1 MKGRAGSSGTRS
13 MLALVLRLRGS
24 VYLLSAL
31 VGVVAGLGAIAF
43 EYLSSGIA
51 ELVLAK
57 MAGYAPRG
65 PRGEVRLFTHPTGGA
80 PNPWLLFLAPAL
92 GGLVSAWL
100 CRRFAPEASGH
111 GTDAAIDAY
120 HRRGGRVRGRVP
132 LVKGLASAVTLGTG
146 GSGGRE
152 GPIAQIGAGFG
163 SFLGQVLRLGDSR
176 CRTLL
181 AAGMAAGVG
190 AIFRAPFAGA
200 LFAAEILYR
209 EAELESEV
217 LMPAFISSAIAYCV
231 FCGWL
236 GEFGSLFRL
245 GPGFAFH
252 DLGELLP
259 YTLLAVVLLP
269 FIAFYTRF
277 FYGAERLFARL
288 RGSRVLIAGLGGLLT
303 GAIGI
308 GLFWSTGEPLSL
320 CVLSYG
326 YGILQQTFD
335 GAVAGWDG
343 ARLLLLVA
351 VFKVVTTSC
360 TIASGGSGGVFGP
373 SMVIGGGVG
382 GAVGIVCHQLGLVEN
397 AGCFVVVGMCGFF
410 AGAAKTPVSTIV
422 MVTEMTGSYK
432 LLLPAMWVC
441 GLTFLL
447 SQRWALYQKQVA
459 RRALSPA
466 HRGEYQVAL
475 LEEMTVGDVYDP
487 TRVEMV
493 AADTPLA
500 DIVQL
505 LVQSRED
512 YFPVR
517 DGDGRFVGI
526 FSAHDVREFTFD
538 ASLYRLAIAA
548 DVMTSP
554 PVTVTP
560 ADDLHVALEKF
571 DLTKLDE
578 LPIVDAADPNRI
590 LGRLRR
596 REIGRAYTKKLK
608 ELRQLQGDGGLG
620 R

>member
-1 MKGRAGSSGTRS
+1 MLRTLLRNRS
-13 MLALVLRLRGS
+13 AIYV
-24 VYLLSAL
+24 LSAL
-31 VGVVAGLGAIAF
+31 VGVVAGLGAIGF
-43 EYLSSGIA
+43 EYLSSWIGDM
-51 ELVLAK
+51 VLTRV
-57 MAGYAPRG
+57 AGYAPAG
-65 PRGEVRLFTHPTGGA
+65 PRGEVRLFEHEQSSR
-80 PNPWLLFLAPAL
+80 PNLFWLALAPAL
-92 GGLVSAWL
+92 GGLLSALL

-120 HRRGGRVRGRVP
+120 HRKGGRIRGRVP
-132 LVKGLASAVTLGTG
+132 VVKGLASAITLGTG

-163 SFLGQVLRLGDSR
+163 SFLGQRLQLGERR

-209 EAELESEV
+209 EAEIESEV
-217 LMPAFISSAIAYCV
+217 LMPAFISSSVAYCV

-245 GPGFAFH
+245 GPGFVFE
-252 DLGELLP
+252 DLAELLP
-259 YTLLAVVLLP
+259 FTVLALLLLP
-269 FIAFYTRF
+269 MIAFYTRF
-277 FYGAERLFARL
+277 FYGAERVFARL
-288 RGSRVLIAGLGGLLT
+288 PGPRPLVTALGGLLT
-303 GAIGI
+303 GALGV
-308 GLFWSTGEPLSL
+308 GLFLMTDRQQALS
-320 CVLSYG
+320 VLSYG
-326 YGILQQTFD
+326 YGILQQTLD
-335 GAVAGWDG
+335 GAVVGWSGAG
-343 ARLLLLVA
+343 LLATVA
-351 VFKVVTTSC
+351 VLKVVTTSF

-373 SMVIGGGVG
+373 SMVIGGGIG
-382 GAVGIVCHQLGLVEN
+382 GAVGIAAHQFGWVHN
-397 AGCFVVVGMCGFF
+397 PGCFVIVGMCGFF
-410 AGAAKTPVSTIV
+410 AGAAKTPISTIV

-447 SQRWALYQKQVA
+447 SQRWALYKKQVA
-459 RRALSPA
+459 HRAMSPA

-475 LEEMTVGDVYDP
+475 LEKMTVADVYEP
-487 TRVEMV
+487 TRVDLV
-493 AADTPLA
+493 PVHTPLA
-500 DIVQL
+500 DMVQM

-512 YFPVR
+512 YFPVC
-517 DGDGRFVGI
+517 DEHGHFVGM

-538 ASLYRLAIAA
+538 SSLYHLAIAQ

-560 ADDLHVALEKF
+560 TDDLHVALEKF

-578 LPIVDAADPNRI
+578 LPIVDAANPDRI

-596 REIGRAYTKKLK
+596 REIGRAYTKRLR
-608 ELRQLQGDGGLG
+608 ELRQLQDGHDQA
-620 R
+620 